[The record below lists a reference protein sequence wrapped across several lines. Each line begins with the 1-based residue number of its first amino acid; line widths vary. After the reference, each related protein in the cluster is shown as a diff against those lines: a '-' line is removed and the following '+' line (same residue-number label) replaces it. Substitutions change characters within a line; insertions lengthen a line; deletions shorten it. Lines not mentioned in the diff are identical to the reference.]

1 MYDQAAN
8 SKNLGWAAT
17 ILAALLGFYVSSV
30 PAVIAA
36 GAALGL
42 AKFAEDTAF
51 FALQAKEPE
60 DYQGYLRLREWL
72 AWASVLA
79 VVISYALSLIKS
91 WG

>member
-17 ILAALLGFYVSSV
+17 ILAALLGFFVHSV
-30 PAVIAA
+30 PAVVAA

-42 AKFAEDTAF
+42 AKFAGDMAF
-51 FALQAKEPE
+51 F
-60 DYQGYLRLREWL
+60 
-72 AWASVLA
+72 
-79 VVISYALSLIKS
+79 ALSLIKS